1 MKSRNKKS
9 NRVEGLFFLILFV
22 LLFFRC
28 FVLKDGEADVA
39 IVVVNFCGMIIAVL
53 SLLIK
58 IFSKIKKKAIR
69 LIGAIICLGIIIVTV
84 VMSFML
90 FFERLLF
97 SNRIN
102 DCITIAALLFSLPSN
117 WISELLFGKEF

>member
-9 NRVEGLFFLILFV
+9 NRLEGLLFLILFV

-58 IFSKIKKKAIR
+58 IFSRIKKKAMR
-69 LIGAIICLGIIIVTV
+69 LIGAIICLVIIIVTV

-90 FFERLLF
+90 FFERLSF

-117 WISELLFGKEF
+117 WLSELLFGN